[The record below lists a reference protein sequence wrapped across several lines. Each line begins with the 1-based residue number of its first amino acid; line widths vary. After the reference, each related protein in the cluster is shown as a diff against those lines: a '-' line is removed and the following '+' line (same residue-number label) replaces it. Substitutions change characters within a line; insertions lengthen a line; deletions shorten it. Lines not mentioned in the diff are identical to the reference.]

1 MSLKVKIIGEGP
13 DFAKVEDEGVLTSLL
28 PYPPL
33 NVDNKIIPFVGNLTV
48 NGDGSTS
55 DLTVDGSVNSIDAF
69 IGPPTSG
76 DLYITSANVLIADS
90 GVIKLNSFGSASGGL
105 TNGFDFFIENA
116 NQRFLFTGKLK
127 TNFDFIRVGTLTQ
140 GLGGK
145 NDAYQMSNAT
155 PLNEDAYNPIIDFTR
170 VSPLGV
176 RLRKDTLD
184 KLGII
189 INDDITSVSTFNILI
204 NGYIRI

>member
-1 MSLKVKIIGEGP
+1 MLKVRIQGQGS
-13 DFAKVEDEGVLTSLL
+13 DTAQLEDGGVLTSIL

-33 NVDNKIIPFVGNLTV
+33 NVENKVIPFVGNLTL
-48 NGDGSTS
+48 NGDGVTS
-55 DLTVDGSVNSIDAF
+55 SLSVDGSTINVDAF
-69 IGPPTSG
+69 IGPPVFG
-76 DLYITSANVLIADS
+76 DLYLTSANILIGDS
-90 GVIKLNSFGSASGGL
+90 GVLKLNTFGSIAGGL
-105 TNGFDFFIENA
+105 TNGVDFFIENA
-116 NQRFLFTGKLK
+116 NQRVVFASALK

-155 PLNEDAYNPIIDFTR
+155 PANEDAYNPIIDFTLI
-170 VSPLGV
+170 SPGGV

-189 INDDITSVSTFNILI
+189 IKDDITSVSLFNILI

>member
-1 MSLKVKIIGEGP
+1 MSLKVRIQGLGAEV
-13 DFAKVEDEGVLTSLL
+13 AKVEDEGVLTSVL

-33 NVDNKIIPFVGNLTV
+33 NVPNNIIPFVGNLTV
-48 NGDGSTS
+48 NGDGTTS
-55 DLTVDGSVNSIDAF
+55 DLTVDGSVNSVDAF
-69 IGPPTSG
+69 VGPPITG
-76 DLYITSANVLIADS
+76 DLYITSANILIADS
-90 GVIKLNSFGSASGGL
+90 GVIALNRFGNINGGL
-105 TNGFDFFIENA
+105 ANGMDFFIENA
-116 NQRFLFTGKLK
+116 NQRFLFSGKLK

-155 PLNEDAYNPIIDFTR
+155 PLNEDAYNPVIDFTR

-184 KLGII
+184 KLGVI
-189 INDDITSVSTFNILI
+189 INDDITSISTFNILI